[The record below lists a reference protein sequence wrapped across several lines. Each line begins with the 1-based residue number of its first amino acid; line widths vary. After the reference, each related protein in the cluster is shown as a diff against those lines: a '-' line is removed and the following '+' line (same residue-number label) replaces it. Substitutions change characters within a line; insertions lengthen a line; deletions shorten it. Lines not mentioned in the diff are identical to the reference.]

1 MAPPPCEARE
11 AGAGVGG
18 VSRDTVI
25 DALAPVEAGTQGQAH
40 GGCGHGST
48 GVTLSSPDPRTLC
61 RATVAPRWLSW
72 LPLPMSA
79 GRPGGLLS
87 ACTSTRAGF
96 PGVLSPQA
104 SPHLFGPSQGPSDA
118 RQTGKCERSSG
129 KGRNARGPRRGSP
142 GVSALGLV
150 DQGPSDPPGG
160 LQSVSGAAIVRDRA
174 CGAAPPVSLC
184 VQWAACP
191 LEAIQAAVAQG
202 PLLALPEAT
211 RPQQAVQRAWLTEPR
226 DLFREA
232 KLLEPADLWP
242 RTPPGLWVS
251 FGTQP
256 RCHLVCWGLAA
267 LH

>member
-1 MAPPPCEARE
+1 MTQSSMHLPPLRQGRRARHTEA
-11 AGAGVGG
+11 VGTAARA
-18 VSRDTVI
+18 SPSPP
-25 DALAPVEAGTQGQAH
+25 LTQGHSAEPPWH
-40 GGCGHGST
+40 RGG
-48 GVTLSSPDPRTLC
+48 
-61 RATVAPRWLSW
+61 
-72 LPLPMSA
+72 
-79 GRPGGLLS
+79 
-87 ACTSTRAGF
+87 RAGF
-96 PGVLSPQA
+96 RFPCLLGAQGDCCLPARPRGQAFLASCPPKHLPISSVHHRAPVMPGR
-104 SPHLFGPSQGPSDA
+104 QGNVSAP
-118 RQTGKCERSSG
+118 R
-129 KGRNARGPRRGSP
+129 GRNARGPRRGSP

-191 LEAIQAAVAQG
+191 LKAIQAAVAQG

-226 DLFREA
+226 DLFGEA